1 MPNFYINEI
10 YECPITDIFL
20 GNNKSISE
28 EGTYVIK
35 INKDDYIDYIYYKKN
50 NITGKFYEE
59 IYYYPYLK
67 FLYDYDY
74 NCPDFSSQKLILDIQ
89 LSNPFIKYYNYIKD
103 IYFLEFV
110 LSFILLLYN
119 IIESYN
125 PKVFDYFKIIGYFLE
140 IIVLILEI
148 CGFIL
153 FIKSKHF
160 ILNEDNKDIF
170 DLLGYNISRYKK
182 LFNMESFLLS
192 FEIVKIIFEIFYII
206 FPEKFHK
213 CNCEGKHKYSFFRDN
228 NDQKYRVFYLF
239 LHSYIIYVVFFIVDI
254 INDNKIKKYYSYFKY
269 NWETNPITS
278 IDLSSN
284 KDYEIGKII
293 KKDGEYRFYEWK
305 STFFHIEKLKDF
317 NYYNIYEK
325 ENGKLCGKD
334 SFENNLY
341 FPEDIECPINDIIIT
356 DKIYSFL
363 EDYNRIPLG
372 KNNEYLYY
380 TNKRI
385 DKNIIIDIRI
395 NHEKLLLNFDNA
407 NDLCDCLL
415 DSFSECKDYN
425 KYYLGKFYNKM
436 DSLYSQDFFS
446 NNTNEKGLEFYSYQ
460 KINLNSIFYLGIDSE
475 IINERGKI
483 SGFSKNMKLFNIMII
498 FKYISLAISIITIIA
513 INTFLLL
520 KQNNK
525 IQFIISI
532 LLLILIFGINIIY
545 FISLY
550 INIKYVKNFM
560 EKITPNFQNYKNNYV
575 YSISIF
581 INEVIIFFS
590 LLTITIFTF
599 CFKEK
604 KNARKIFRAI
614 EIKNQ
619 EISLNL
625 PVDGQ
630 SSERKFEKHLCIL
643 CLTNPTKIIL
653 YPCRHK
659 CICEKCYARLKNT
672 PNDIKNCPICRKD
685 VASVIDKV
693 YEV

>member
-1 MPNFYINEI
+1 MKKYIIILILNFYS
-10 YECPITDIFL
+10 L
-20 GNNKSISE
+20 
-28 EGTYVIK
+28 
-35 INKDDYIDYIYYKKN
+35 
-50 NITGKFYEE
+50 
-59 IYYYPYLK
+59 L
-67 FLYDYDY
+67 
-74 NCPDFSSQKLILDIQ
+74 
-89 LSNPFIKYYNYIKD
+89 D

-239 LHSYIIYVVFFIVDI
+239 LPSYIMYVVFFFFYI

-269 NWETNPITS
+269 NWETNPITF

-407 NDLCDCLL
+407 NDLCDCLSVTL
-415 DSFSECKDYN
+415 YDCKYYN
-425 KYYLGKFYNKM
+425 KFYLGKFYNKM

-498 FKYISLAISIITIIA
+498 FKYISLAINIIII
-513 INTFLLL
+513 
-520 KQNNK
+520 
-525 IQFIISI
+525 
-532 LLLILIFGINIIY
+532 INIIY